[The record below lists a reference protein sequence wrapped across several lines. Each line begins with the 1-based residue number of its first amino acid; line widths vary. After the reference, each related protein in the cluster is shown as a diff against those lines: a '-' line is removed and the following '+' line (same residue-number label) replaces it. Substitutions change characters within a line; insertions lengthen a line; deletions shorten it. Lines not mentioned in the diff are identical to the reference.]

1 MQFNSLTQ
9 LGRRAPM
16 IWLQV
21 TLSGRLDA
29 DAVAAWNSRLRAF
42 LRKRRLLGA
51 IAPRRLAVL
60 SPSACPTPFERGV
73 LIGWLVAQPEVVF
86 VRVERRVEPAQV
98 AQEVAHG

>member
-9 LGRRAPM
+9 VGRRAPM

-29 DAVAAWNSRLRAF
+29 EAVAAWNVRLLAF

-60 SPSACPTPFERGV
+60 SRGAWPTPFERGV
-73 LIGWLVAQPEVVF
+73 LIGWLVAQPEVIF
-86 VRVERRVEPAQV
+86 VRVERRMEPAHV
-98 AQEVAHG
+98 AQEVAHD

>member
-1 MQFNSLTQ
+1 MQFVSLTQ
-9 LGRRAPM
+9 VGPRTPM

-29 DAVAAWNSRLRAF
+29 DAVAAWNSRLHAF
-42 LRKRRLLGA
+42 LRRHRLRGA

-60 SPSACPTPFERGV
+60 SPGACPTPFERGV

-86 VRVERRVEPAQV
+86 VRVERRVEPAHV

>member
-9 LGRRAPM
+9 LGRRAPT

-60 SPSACPTPFERGV
+60 SPGACPTPFERGV

-86 VRVERRVEPAQV
+86 VRVQRRVEPAQV
-98 AQEVAHG
+98 EQELAHG